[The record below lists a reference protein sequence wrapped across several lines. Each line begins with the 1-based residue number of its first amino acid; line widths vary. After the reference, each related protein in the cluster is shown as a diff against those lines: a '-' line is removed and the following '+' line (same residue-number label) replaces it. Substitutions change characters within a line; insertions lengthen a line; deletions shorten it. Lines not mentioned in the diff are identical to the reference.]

1 MRLLISDLDDTSEDS
16 RSAPFKISDA
26 PLYDFDAKVSRES
39 LMESIEAAII
49 CESDFGI
56 SQSPSAGANPETFIK
71 IEEIGAEKAFAKTA
85 HARRP
90 RAQNYDKNQNYS
102 VREASDSR

>member
-1 MRLLISDLDDTSEDS
+1 MRLLILDLDDTSEDS

-26 PLYDFDAKVSRES
+26 PLYDFDAIVSSES

-56 SQSPSAGANPETFIK
+56 SQSPSAGANPETFLK
-71 IEEIGAEKAFAKTA
+71 IEEIGTEKAY
-85 HARRP
+85 P
-90 RAQNYDKNQNYS
+90 
-102 VREASDSR
+102 